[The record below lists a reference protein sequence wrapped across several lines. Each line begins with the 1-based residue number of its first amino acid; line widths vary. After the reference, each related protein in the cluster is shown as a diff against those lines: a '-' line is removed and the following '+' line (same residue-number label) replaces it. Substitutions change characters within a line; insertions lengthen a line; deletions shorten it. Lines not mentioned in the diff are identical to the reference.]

1 MAERRVAVG
10 WVLVAVVVAV
20 LATLGVSG
28 GSGPASVPLGRSD
41 TVVLVSVPGLRW
53 QDLVATD
60 TPALDAVMSSAAT
73 MSVRAIGPET
83 STLEGYLTVG
93 AGNRVEVN
101 GVRESLVDG
110 RCLPVLAAAATAAA
124 DDDLN
129 GAEPGALGTRLGEL
143 GVTTAVYGPLAAIG
157 ALMDGAGCVG
167 SYVAGDSPT
176 TFAAGVTLV
185 QLDGLADVERAAD
198 RSAALADIDR
208 RVAAMDL
215 PEDALVVVFAPS
227 ATNDVAE
234 VTAVGVRH
242 PSGAGPSGPGA
253 GALVSPTTRRVD
265 YVTLPDLAPA
275 ILTAL
280 DGPTTEVPA
289 SMNGTEMRVSTGD
302 SSRAEHEA
310 DLADLAERVLFRDRA
325 VGPVSVVLVVLLVV
339 CGLAALAGRARL
351 ARTLAPIVIAYP
363 TVAFATGLVPYHQL
377 PLEFVVVAVPV
388 TAAVLASVA
397 TSAVSRLGPWAGVGA
412 LGTLLWAL
420 MVIDVCTGGRLQIN
434 TPLGYTPT
442 VAGRFQG
449 YGNLSFGLVG
459 AASIVAAT
467 IALHARAGRTTV
479 LQIAT
484 LVGGV
489 TTVAV
494 AAPGFGSDVGGTLAI
509 VPAFA
514 VTISLIAGWRV
525 GWPRAIVIGAATVAV
540 LAVLAVVDLQRD
552 AASRTHLGRF
562 LDDLLHGDGGLV
574 IRRKLRANMAIL
586 TSSFWSFVLIGMLV
600 AVAVAAWRRRETVLP
615 AVRRRPALRVF
626 LAGFSTVAVLGYGF
640 NDSGL
645 AVPSIMLAVA
655 IPWVVASVMAPVARA
670 GR

>member
-1 MAERRVAVG
+1 AIG

-28 GSGPASVPLGRSD
+28 GSGPASTPLGRTD

-60 TPALDAVMSSAAT
+60 TPAIDALMSSAAT
-73 MSVRAIGPET
+73 MSVRGIGPET
-83 STLEGYLTVG
+83 STPEGYLTVG

-101 GVRESLVDG
+101 GVRESLIDG
-110 RCLPVLAAAATAAA
+110 RCLPVLAASATAAA

-129 GAEPGALGTRLGEL
+129 GAEPGALGTRLAEL
-143 GVTTAVYGPLAAIG
+143 GVPTAVYGPLAAIG
-157 ALMDGAGCVG
+157 ALMDAEGCVG
-167 SYVAGDSPT
+167 RYVAADSPT
-176 TFAAGVTLV
+176 SVDPGVTLV
-185 QLDGLADVERAAD
+185 QFDGLGDVERAAD

-208 RVAAMDL
+208 RIAALTL
-215 PEDALVVVFAPS
+215 PESALVVVFAPS
-227 ATNDVAE
+227 ATNDLAE

-242 PSGAGPSGPGA
+242 PLGAGPAGSGA
-253 GALVSPTTRRVD
+253 GALVSPTTRRAG

-275 ILTAL
+275 VLSAL
-280 DGPTTEVPA
+280 DGPATEVPA
-289 SMNGTEMRVSTGD
+289 AMSGTEMRVVAGD

-310 DLADLAERVLFRDRA
+310 ELADLAERVLFRDRA

-339 CGLAALAGRARL
+339 CGAAALGRRARL

-363 TVAFATGLVPYHQL
+363 TIAFATGLVAYHQL
-377 PLEFVVVAVPV
+377 PLEFVVVVVPV
-388 TAAVLASVA
+388 AAAALASIV
-397 TSAVSRLGPWAGVGA
+397 TSALSRVGRWAGVAA
-412 LGTLLWAL
+412 LAIVLWAL
-420 MVIDVCTGGRLQIN
+420 LVIDVCTGGRLQIN

-459 AASIVAAT
+459 AAAIVAAT
-467 IALHARAGRTTV
+467 VALHTRAGRTTV
-479 LQIAT
+479 LQLAA

-514 VTISLIAGWRV
+514 VTISMIAGWRV
-525 GWPRAIVIGAATVAV
+525 GWRRSLAIGAATVAV
-540 LAVLAVVDLQRD
+540 LATLAVVDLQRD

-586 TSSFWSFVLIGMLV
+586 TSSFWSFVLIGVLV
-600 AVAVAAWRRRETVLP
+600 AVAVVAWRRRETVLP
-615 AVRRRPALRVF
+615 AIRRRQALRVF
-626 LAGFSTVAVLGYGF
+626 LAGFATVAVLGYGF

-655 IPWVVASVMAPVARA
+655 IPWVVASTMAPVTRS